1 MSTQGDA
8 LEGSSEDS
16 YSTQLSK
23 SFNNFVFGVV
33 LLLITVYFIWTLEG
47 AVVKFFGILKRCQMA
62 CRFIKT
68 NTVINPDFQN
78 RVVLVKGVSKL
89 QGNPVCNGDTETG
102 FKVDTSK
109 GNALRLRR
117 KAEMFQWIEQKH
129 TKKDKKNGHEDV
141 YYTYSLE
148 WSEVDVDSSTFHD
161 KASAWN
167 PTGHSQHDVYNQDGG
182 GRIRYQ
188 DSTHLTHENPRE
200 REPNIKTKCV
210 NAAVCVGAYNL
221 NDRQIGMMQSFL
233 PCVINPSDV
242 MNAPHKP
249 NVETQK
255 NSSGNRVY
263 YLTYKPAKASK
274 SCNLES
280 PEVGMVRVT
289 YEAVIENGH
298 ITTVGV
304 QDGSTFRP
312 FTEEDATQ
320 YESGACGLCG
330 GSTTTGSSA
339 VGSYSALSNEE
350 SGGYGDDEAEND
362 DDNGVSLGEGSSCN
376 IVGGL
381 INK

>member
-1 MSTQGDA
+1 M
-8 LEGSSEDS
+8 
-16 YSTQLSK
+16 
-23 SFNNFVFGVV
+23 
-33 LLLITVYFIWTLEG
+33 
-47 AVVKFFGILKRCQMA
+47 
-62 CRFIKT
+62 
-68 NTVINPDFQN
+68 
-78 RVVLVKGVSKL
+78 
-89 QGNPVCNGDTETG
+89 
-102 FKVDTSK
+102 
-109 GNALRLRR
+109 
-117 KAEMFQWIEQKH
+117 
-129 TKKDKKNGHEDV
+129 
-141 YYTYSLE
+141 
-148 WSEVDVDSSTFHD
+148 DSSTFHD
-161 KASAWN
+161 KASASN

-255 NSSGNRVY
+255 NRSGNRVY

-320 YESGACGLCG
+320 YESGACGLCE
-330 GSTTTGSSA
+330 A
-339 VGSYSALSNEE
+339 PPQRVVVLLALPALSNEE
-350 SGGYGDDEAEND
+350 SGGYGDDDIEND
-362 DDNGVSLGEGSSCN
+362 EDNGVSLERPRAILS
-376 IVGGL
+376 VV
-381 INK
+381 